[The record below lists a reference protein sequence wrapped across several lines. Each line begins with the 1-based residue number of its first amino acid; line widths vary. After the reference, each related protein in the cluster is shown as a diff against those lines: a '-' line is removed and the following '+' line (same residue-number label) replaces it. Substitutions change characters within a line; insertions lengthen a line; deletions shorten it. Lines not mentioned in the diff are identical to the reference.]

1 MMTLRYTS
9 IALGLFAFGLIGL
22 TPADRAAVAADAVQP
37 GISADAGAAI
47 LQMSKT
53 LSANEFSSQRRRA
66 GAPAPPPDSA

>member
-1 MMTLRYTS
+1 MTLRYTNT
-9 IALGLFAFGLIGL
+9 ALGLFTIGLIGL
-22 TPADRAAVAADAVQP
+22 TPAGRAAEAADAPQS